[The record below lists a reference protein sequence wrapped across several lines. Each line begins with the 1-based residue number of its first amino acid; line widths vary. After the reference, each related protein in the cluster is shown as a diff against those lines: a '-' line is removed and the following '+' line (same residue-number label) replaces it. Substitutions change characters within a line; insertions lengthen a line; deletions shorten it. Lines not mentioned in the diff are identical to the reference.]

1 METVNTNETP
11 IINETPREEEIPR
24 VEEIPITEVGGNP
37 TSAIPCGFTD
47 LSHVDINNESTANE
61 TPSIINHHIE
71 SCLWNEANSKKVN
84 VSDVFA
90 GCKEKGGKSSPFIQ
104 YRFSE
109 CMDEEEEEEE
119 KSDDEY
125 VFSSVLSEDE
135 MKEKMKK
142 EEEEKSDDE
151 YVFSSVLSED
161 EMKEKMKK
169 EEEEKKRM
177 EEERKRMEEERKKRE
192 EERKRMEEERKKRE
206 EEEKKRMEE
215 EKKREEEEKRKRLEE
230 EKTKKEEEKK
240 RREEERKKK
249 IVDDYKEK
257 IKQLEKK
264 VDDFEKKQQDRLNSS
279 DQHLSDLSKK
289 IKSIQDKALKYHQ
302 AKLQELKKYKLEHA
316 EKYCHIFGKPE
327 LFMKSHPHSPKRPYT
342 FQEIEKEDKKIK
354 LDKWNL
360 LQPIHQNGHF
370 LLSFGTTCG
379 LTNPGFQRFLSRF
392 EPSIQECEKKCGFFI
407 DEMYKSI
414 YIVN

>member
-24 VEEIPITEVGGNP
+24 VEEILITEVGGNP

-47 LSHVDINNESTANE
+47 LSYVDINNESTANE

-104 YRFSE
+104 YQFSE
-109 CMDEEEEEEE
+109 CMDEEEEEEEE

-142 EEEEKSDDE
+142 EEEEK
-151 YVFSSVLSED
+151 
-161 EMKEKMKK
+161 MKK
-169 EEEEKKRM
+169 EEEEKKR
-177 EEERKRMEEERKKRE
+177 EEERKRME

-230 EKTKKEEEKK
+230 EKRKKEEEKK

-302 AKLQELKKYKLEHA
+302 AKLQELKKYKMEHA